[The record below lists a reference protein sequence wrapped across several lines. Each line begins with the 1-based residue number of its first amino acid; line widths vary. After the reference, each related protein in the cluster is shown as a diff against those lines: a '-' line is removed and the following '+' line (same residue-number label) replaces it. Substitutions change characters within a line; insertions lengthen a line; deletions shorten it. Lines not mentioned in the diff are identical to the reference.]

1 MNPKIFLSSFL
12 VLLSAIAACQSD
24 DAFKGTELEGIPAT
38 DFTLTDQNGQPF
50 TLSDQVGKV
59 VVMFFGYTYCPDV
72 CPATLSKWKQ
82 VQDALG
88 DQTNEVKFVY
98 ITVHPE
104 RDTVEKL
111 KAHLAVYSQ
120 DFVGLTGSKE
130 DLLKVYNGYGVYR
143 EIDKISDSATGYL
156 VSHTSRI
163 FVFDRKGE
171 WRLGIAND
179 ASVQDIVH
187 DLKVLL

>member
-1 MNPKIFLSSFL
+1 MNYKTSLAIFLLL
-12 VLLSAIAACQSD
+12 VGMACQSD
-24 DAFKGTELEGIPAT
+24 NAFRGTELEGIPAT

-50 TLSDQVGKV
+50 TLSQQRGKV
-59 VVMFFGYTYCPDV
+59 IVMFFGYTYCPDV

-88 DQTNEVKFVY
+88 EQASEVKFVY
-98 ITVHPE
+98 ITVDPE

-111 KAHLAVYSQ
+111 KSHLAVYSK
-120 DFVGLTGSKE
+120 DFIGLTGSKE

-156 VSHTSRI
+156 ISHTSRI
-163 FVFDRKGE
+163 FVFDREGK
-171 WRLGIAND
+171 WRLGITND

-187 DLKVLL
+187 DLKLLL